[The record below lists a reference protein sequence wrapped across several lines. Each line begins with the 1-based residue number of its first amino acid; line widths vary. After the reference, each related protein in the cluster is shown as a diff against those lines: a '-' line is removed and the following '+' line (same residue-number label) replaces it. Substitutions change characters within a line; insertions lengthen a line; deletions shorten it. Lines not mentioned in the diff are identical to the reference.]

1 MMHKRPF
8 TVFAI
13 AVSLVAGVI
22 AAIAGDWK
30 NAALMAVMAALSLLD
45 ISRT

>member
-1 MMHKRPF
+1 MRKRPF

-13 AVSLVAGVI
+13 AVALAAGVI
-22 AAIAGDWK
+22 AAISGDWK
-30 NAALMAVMAALSLLD
+30 NAALMAVIVALSLLD